1 MDDRISGRLRTAGI
15 DLLPQTS
22 PRHPYEVATRDG
34 DTLYLSGKTAMKD
47 GAVVYTGPL
56 AGTDDI
62 SRGQEAARLCTV
74 QLLSALEAVVGLE
87 CVDRVLKL
95 TVFVASAADFIGQA
109 LVANAASE
117 LLQNALGDAGT
128 HARSAVGVA
137 ALPGGSTVEVEAVVR
152 VRAEAA

>member
-1 MDDRISGRLRTAGI
+1 MDDRIARRLRSAGI
-15 DLLPQTS
+15 DLLPQAP

-34 DTLYLSGKTAMKD
+34 DTLYVSGKTAMRD
-47 GAVVYTGPL
+47 GAVVYAGSL
-56 AGTDDI
+56 AGAGDI
-62 SRGQEAARLCTV
+62 SRGQEAARLCTI
-74 QLLSALEAVVGLE
+74 QLLSALDAVVGLE

-95 TVFVASAADFIGQA
+95 TVFVASASEFTGQA

-117 LLQNALGDAGT
+117 LLRKALGDAGT